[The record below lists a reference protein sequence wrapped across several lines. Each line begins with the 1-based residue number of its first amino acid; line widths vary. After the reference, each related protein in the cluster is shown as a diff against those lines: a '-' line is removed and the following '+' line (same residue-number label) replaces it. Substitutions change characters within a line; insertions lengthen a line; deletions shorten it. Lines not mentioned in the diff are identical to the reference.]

1 MRNKFGK
8 WGLTN
13 PSSPE
18 ETESAGVYFSRGN
31 GYCHIHT
38 FGRAEKQPYRR
49 LIASA
54 PDLRELL
61 IAALP
66 ALQEMQERTP
76 EHLENLAGVAIVA
89 RVKAA
94 LAFIDR
100 VEPES
105 DKS

>member
-1 MRNKFGK
+1 MKNKFGK
-8 WGLTN
+8 WSLEHPGD
-13 PSSPE
+13 PSHSEPDM
-18 ETESAGVYFSRGN
+18 VYFAPSKGSCKVNIMKHDLR
-31 GYCHIHT
+31 
-38 FGRAEKQPYRR
+38 PYRR

-76 EHLENLAGVAIVA
+76 EHLENLAGVDIVD

-94 LAFIDR
+94 LAFIDG
-100 VEPES
+100 VEPEPQPI
-105 DKS
+105 